1 MKVLMINSV
10 CGIRSTGRICTD
22 IAEEL
27 ERQGHEVKI
36 AYGRETVPEKYRK
49 YAVRIGTDLDVKL
62 HGLKTRLLDRHG
74 FGSARATKKFI
85 KWVKEFDPD
94 VIHLHNLHG
103 YYINVKVLFDY
114 LRTCGKKIIWTL
126 HDCWAFTGHCS
137 HFDYIGCDRWK
148 NGCKSCPNKREYPKS
163 IFLDN
168 SKNSY
173 NLKKNSFTGI
183 ENLTI
188 VTPSKWLKNL
198 VRESFLS
205 QYEIK
210 CIYNG
215 IDTNIFKPTNSDIK
229 KRYDLDDKRVVLAVS
244 SVWNTKK
251 GYHDILALSRMLPDA
266 YRIVIVGISEK
277 QAKELPENIVGI
289 CRTNNTKELAELY
302 TCAEVFVNPT
312 YEDTY
317 PTVNLEAQACG
328 TPVITYKT
336 GGSVESVPVLNQ
348 VDRGDLCTLKKIIVT
363 STYSYEMNANTTL
376 KIETFVKEYI
386 GVYGFS

>member
-1 MKVLMINSV
+1 MVS
-10 CGIRSTGRICTD
+10 
-22 IAEEL
+22 
-27 ERQGHEVKI
+27 
-36 AYGRETVPEKYRK
+36 
-49 YAVRIGTDLDVKL
+49 
-62 HGLKTRLLDRHG
+62 
-74 FGSARATKKFI
+74 
-85 KWVKEFDPD
+85 
-94 VIHLHNLHG
+94 
-103 YYINVKVLFDY
+103 
-114 LRTCGKKIIWTL
+114 
-126 HDCWAFTGHCS
+126 
-137 HFDYIGCDRWK
+137 
-148 NGCKSCPNKREYPKS
+148 
-163 IFLDN
+163 
-168 SKNSY
+168 
-173 NLKKNSFTGI
+173 
-183 ENLTI
+183 
-188 VTPSKWLKNL
+188 
-198 VRESFLS
+198 ESFLS

-302 TCAEVFVNPT
+302 TCAEVFINPT

-336 GGSVESVPVLNQ
+336 GGSVESVDIQNQ
-348 VDRGDLCTLKKIIVT
+348 VPQGDVLALAEIIKMEQYQKCIDT
-363 STYSYEMNANTTL
+363 SMYCPQTVFA
-376 KIETFVKEYI
+376 KEYI
-386 GVYGFS
+386 DTYA